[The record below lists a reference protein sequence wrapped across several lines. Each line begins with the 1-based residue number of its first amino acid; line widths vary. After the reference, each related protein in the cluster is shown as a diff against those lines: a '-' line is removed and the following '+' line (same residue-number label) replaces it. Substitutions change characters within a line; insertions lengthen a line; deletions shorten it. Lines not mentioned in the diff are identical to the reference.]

1 MYSPELFL
9 PRLWKERVIGFVQ
22 FDCGDDDSDDDS
34 DDDGDDD
41 DDNSGDDG
49 LKQNHVETS

>member
-9 PRLWKERVIGFVQ
+9 PRLWKEREIGFVQ
-22 FDCGDDDSDDDS
+22 LYCGDDDS